1 MVGAEM
7 PFPIAVYVDV
17 SNSGLPLWQVVP
29 LTLLGCAIG
38 YGVICAIIGL
48 FNLPGRRRLRARVHA
63 VEAAAGDSPV
73 YGPSVV
79 YAAATRLFGEV
90 QAGWDARDRERL
102 ARISDA
108 ELMSDWAKRMDGYA
122 EAGERY
128 LVKVLKGPRLDYVS
142 LLADRGLVRLRV
154 RAKLRRGLESKGK
167 RRALPQDRGRQKINF
182 EEYWTFARSGGEWIL
197 WSTRP
202 ARYRAEYS
210 TEAIVA
216 ETPAHVA

>member
-7 PFPIAVYVDV
+7 PFPTAVYVDV

-29 LTLLGCAIG
+29 LTVLGCAIG
-38 YGVICAIIGL
+38 YGIICGVIGL
-48 FNLPGRRRLRARVHA
+48 FSLPGRRRLRKRVHA
-63 VEAAAGDSPV
+63 VEAAAGDNPV
-73 YGPSVV
+73 YGPSIV
-79 YAAATRLFGEV
+79 YASAARLFGEV

-102 ARISDA
+102 ARISDP

-128 LVKVLKGPRLDYVS
+128 RVKVLKGPRLDYVS

-167 RRALPQDRGRQKINF
+167 RRALPQDRGRQKIDF
-182 EEYWTFARSGGEWIL
+182 EEYWTFARSSGEWIL

-202 ARYRAEYS
+202 ARYRAEYT
-210 TEAIVA
+210 TETIVA
-216 ETPAHVA
+216 ETPAHVV

>member
-1 MVGAEM
+1 MVGAQM

-29 LTLLGCAIG
+29 LTVLGCAIG
-38 YGVICAIIGL
+38 YGLICGIIGL
-48 FNLPGRRRLRARVHA
+48 FNLPGRRRLRNRVHA
-63 VEAAAGDSPV
+63 VEAAGGEDPV
-73 YGPSVV
+73 FGPAVV
-79 YAAATRLFGEV
+79 YAVATRLFGEV

-102 ARISDA
+102 ARISDP

-128 LVKVLKGPRLDYVS
+128 RVEVLKAPRLDYVS

-167 RRALPQDRGRQKINF
+167 RRALPEDRGRQKIEF
-182 EEYWTFARSGGEWIL
+182 EEYWTLSRSGGEWIL

-202 ARYRAEYS
+202 ARYRGQYCSEP
-210 TEAIVA
+210 IVT
-216 ETPAHVA
+216 ETPAHAV